1 MTNAKAGRG
10 WLLGLLLATQFMI
23 IMDAAVVNVALPSI
37 GQQLGLGQAALQWV
51 VSAYALAFGGSLLL
65 GGRAADLFGRRRV
78 FLLGLGTFTLASLA
92 AGLAPSGAALISAR
106 AVQGLGGAFASPAAL
121 ALIATSFGGAARD
134 RALALWG
141 AVGGAGGTAGVLLGG
156 LLTSGPGWPWVFWI
170 NVPIGVTV
178 VMVGLSVIPRGQP
191 GRGDLDVWGA
201 LTATAGL
208 VALAYG
214 VVSAGEVG
222 LLMAPTLIPVIA
234 AVLLLVAFLWIENR
248 AARTGRTPLVR
259 LDIFKHR
266 SLAAANLLA
275 LPVGAL
281 PLATNFFLSLYVQNV
296 LGYSPLRAGLS
307 FLPLGLAIIT
317 AAALSTVLLGHVG
330 VRATL
335 VLGLLLAASGLFLLT
350 GLPVDG
356 SFVAD
361 LLLPQVVV
369 GFGLGLCFGPLN
381 VAAVAGVRPD
391 EAGLAS
397 GLISTALQLGG
408 ALGLAALFAVAA
420 AGSAGVLERVVGTPT
435 PEVRLESLATG
446 YRAAFAVGSGAALTG
461 ALLTLLLLPKARP
474 QKHVRSR

>member
-1 MTNAKAGRG
+1 MTSAEAGRK

-37 GQQLGLGQAALQWV
+37 GQQLGVDQTALQWV

-65 GGRAADLFGRRRV
+65 GGRAADLFGRRQV

-121 ALIATSFGGAARD
+121 ALISTSFGGAARD

-141 AVGGAGGTAGVLLGG
+141 AVGGAGGTVGVLLGG

-170 NVPIGVTV
+170 NVPVGVTV
-178 VMVGLSVIPRGQP
+178 VLAGLNVIPKGRP
-191 GRGDLDVWGA
+191 GHGDLDVLGA
-201 LTATAGL
+201 LTATSGL

-222 LLMAPTLIPVIA
+222 LLTAHTLVPVIA
-234 AVLLLVAFLWIENR
+234 AVLLLAAFLIVENR
-248 AARTGRTPLVR
+248 AARSGRTPLVR
-259 LDIFKHR
+259 LGIFKHR
-266 SLAAANLLA
+266 ALAAANLLA
-275 LPVGAL
+275 LPVGAV
-281 PLATNFFLSLYVQNV
+281 PLVTNFFLSLYVQNV
-296 LGYSPLRAGLS
+296 LGYSPLQAGLS

-317 AAALSTVLLGHVG
+317 AAALSTALLGRFG
-330 VRATL
+330 VRTML
-335 VLGLLLAASGLFLLT
+335 VLGLSLTASGLFLLT

-361 LLLPQVVV
+361 LLLPQVIV

-381 VAAVAGVRPD
+381 VAAVTGVRSD

-420 AGSAGVLERVVGTPT
+420 AGTAGVLESVTAIPT
-435 PEVRLESLATG
+435 PGEQLESLATG

-461 ALLTLLLLPKARP
+461 ALLALLLLPDARVSE
-474 QKHVRSR
+474 QAQSM